1 MRAQRSILLHKAQS
15 NVNGQMGI
23 NAVTNLHLQ
32 LDADDSGK
40 LEVVHL
46 LLLPKKKKKR
56 IKNKKL
62 SLVLY
67 HQSVL
72 HLPPTR
78 VYQEPRGQSRC
89 NALQERMALR
99 LVALQK
105 MRPEVKPTKTNRK
118 SPFI

>member
-46 LLLPKKKKKR
+46 LLLPKKKKK
-56 IKNKKL
+56 NKEQKIVPGFVPSIHSPSSTYKGL
-62 SLVLY
+62 PGAQRTVSL
-67 HQSVL
+67 QCI
-72 HLPPTR
+72 TR
-78 VYQEPRGQSRC
+78 EDGTEASGTAENEARSKAYQNQ
-89 NALQERMALR
+89 
-99 LVALQK
+99 
-105 MRPEVKPTKTNRK
+105 
-118 SPFI
+118 